1 MKHTLVQLV
10 ALPISLLMIMFGQA
24 NAWYSNNPEP
34 DLTKDIKRK
43 MLITPI
49 LMVFIVL
56 FIGVPVVVLAIDEWF
71 FLYNSIA
78 LVAVTVV
85 LMVFNKCCKFIRFSN
100 LSKALYL
107 LRSLWLTGLIIWATC
122 QKAENYPE
130 VNIIKTEYF
139 DIISGVLIACNP
151 ISWVLVLFVISLACL
166 IVFGLAGF
174 VLSLLVSIFCC
185 NADFI
190 QTYLLGF
197 ALFCG
202 GGCFDC
208 FDKIIN

>member
-49 LMVFIVL
+49 LMAFNVL
-56 FIGVPVVVLAIDEWF
+56 FIGVPAVVLAIDKWV

-78 LVAVTVV
+78 LVAVITV
-85 LMVFNKCCKFIRFSN
+85 LMVFNKCCKYSRFSN
-100 LSKALYL
+100 LSKSLYL
-107 LRSLWLTGLIIWATC
+107 LTSLWLTGLIIWVTYKVEA
-122 QKAENYPE
+122 AGLYSD
-130 VNIIKTEYF
+130 VNIVKNEYF

-151 ISWVLVLFVISLACL
+151 LPWVFVLFVISLICL
-166 IVFGLAGF
+166 IAFGLVGF
-174 VLSLLVSIFCC
+174 VLSVLISIFFCD
-185 NADFI
+185 AKYI
-190 QTYLLGF
+190 QAYLHGF

-202 GGCFDC
+202 ALLEIF
-208 FDKIIN
+208 FT

>member
-107 LRSLWLTGLIIWATC
+107 LRSLWLTGLIIYLTVMANRDSN
-122 QKAENYPE
+122 EYSE
-130 VNIIKTEYF
+130 VNIINTEYF

-151 ISWVLVLFVISLACL
+151 FSWVFVLFVISFVCL
-166 IVFGLAGF
+166 IAFGLVGF
-174 VLSLLVSIFCC
+174 ILSMLISIFFC
-185 NADFI
+185 NAKFI
-190 QTYLLGF
+190 QAYLHGF

-202 GGCFDC
+202 ALLEIF
-208 FDKIIN
+208 FT

>member
-10 ALPISLLMIMFGQA
+10 ALPISVLMIMFGQA
-24 NAWYSNNPEP
+24 NAWYSKKPEP

-49 LMVFIVL
+49 LMVFNVL
-56 FIGVPVVVLAIDEWF
+56 FIGVPVVVLAIDEWM
-71 FLYNSIA
+71 FLYNLIA
-78 LVAVTVV
+78 RVAVSIV
-85 LMVFNKCCKFIRFSN
+85 LMVIYKYFKCFKFSN
-100 LSKALYL
+100 LSKSLYL
-107 LRSLWLTGLIIWATC
+107 LTSLWLTGLIIWATC

-130 VNIIKTEYF
+130 VNIFKTGYF
-139 DIISGVLIACNP
+139 HIISGVLIACNP

-166 IVFGLAGF
+166 IIFGLVGF
-174 VLSLLVSIFCC
+174 VLFLLLSIFCC

-190 QTYLLGF
+190 QAYLLDF

>member
-1 MKHTLVQLV
+1 
-10 ALPISLLMIMFGQA
+10 
-24 NAWYSNNPEP
+24 
-34 DLTKDIKRK
+34 
-43 MLITPI
+43 
-49 LMVFIVL
+49 
-56 FIGVPVVVLAIDEWF
+56 
-71 FLYNSIA
+71 
-78 LVAVTVV
+78 
-85 LMVFNKCCKFIRFSN
+85 
-100 LSKALYL
+100 
-107 LRSLWLTGLIIWATC
+107 LTGLIIWATC

>member
-1 MKHTLVQLV
+1 
-10 ALPISLLMIMFGQA
+10 MIMFGQA

-85 LMVFNKCCKFIRFSN
+85 LMVFNKYCECFKFSN
-100 LSKALYL
+100 LSKSLYL
-107 LRSLWLTGLIIWATC
+107 LTSLWLTSLIIWATYSV
-122 QKAENYPE
+122 KAGCYLDDP
-130 VNIIKTEYF
+130 IIKTGYF

-166 IVFGLAGF
+166 ILFGLVGF

-190 QTYLLGF
+190 QAYLLGF